1 MLAPSD
7 DAEAGPTRDPL
18 SVWESF
24 GPGFR
29 IHVTAFIAVMLILA
43 AFDWWTAEP
52 YWAHWVFLGWGA
64 GLSLH
69 GYRALRKRSS
79 GAS

>member
-7 DAEAGPTRDPL
+7 DKEPGPTRDPL
-18 SVWESF
+18 SAWKSL
-24 GPGFR
+24 GPGFI

-64 GLSLH
+64 GLCLH
-69 GYRALRKRSS
+69 GYLALRKRSS
-79 GAS
+79 GVA